1 MKDFYYIV
9 IFSLS
14 VDQAVE
20 LAARN
25 PSCDPKLMRSKKVM
39 HITYMD
45 ESPSGG
51 TPEEVAK
58 MRGNMKKKNLKFQ
71 FSCIQYLSFF
81 KSDHQPFFVYPP

>member
-1 MKDFYYIV
+1 MKDFNLYYIV

-25 PSCDPKLMRSKKVM
+25 PSCDLKLMRSKKVV
-39 HITYMD
+39 HNTYMD

-58 MRGNMKKKNLKFQ
+58 MRGNVKKVSNKFTYTG
-71 FSCIQYLSFF
+71 FVSKVLSTVSMEN
-81 KSDHQPFFVYPP
+81 KV